1 MAVKNRV
8 WVLLLVLALLLSLAA
23 ASLLLQPN
31 APDSEELLA
40 LLENTLAADS
50 YCYEMY
56 ATVET
61 AGGTRSY
68 FDLSGAVSGDNA
80 QLSGTVLGTQTA
92 LMFCDGML
100 YQQIGDIWY
109 AHSMGDIQDAAA
121 LFAEL
126 LPHEAF
132 RHSDVTSC
140 EFVPAEGDTP
150 AQAIINAT
158 PQGWVADYFRDPVYT
173 MVVDKR
179 GKQLEELRLCAVSR
193 EDENSQLDICVR
205 FSNVGAAVQIT
216 PPEGAHAQ

>member
-121 LFAEL
+121 PVSYTHLYDAVVGELGAPLLDLFVQRRRIIVAGIPFAML
-126 LPHEAF
+126 NCGGSSHYQPPFFNAHCC
-132 RHSDVTSC
+132 V
-140 EFVPAEGDTP
+140 
-150 AQAIINAT
+150 AQNRQRIYGFAGCRQQQT
-158 PQGWVADYFRDPVYT
+158 
-173 MVVDKR
+173 
-179 GKQLEELRLCAVSR
+179 GKTLWQ
-193 EDENSQLDICVR
+193 
-205 FSNVGAAVQIT
+205 
-216 PPEGAHAQ
+216 